1 MVLRSSQ
8 SRHSASRLPPLWEIP
23 HLEEPFQAICPRA
36 GSPQF
41 GVPSFGAGSPAAGK
55 LLEALG
61 EFDEN
66 EHTSI
71 EQVEQTLRAKYGT
84 GAYGPKVPITNSSTE
99 TDGKAAI
106 GKELL
111 REALSQSASDAAHMQ
126 KHDICLNATAPSTR
140 ANSKDSAGSSNASRR
155 SLLLCAISTARHLGN
170 YIATIRSSEQREQR
184 QPTTVEDLIRMHD
197 DRVIARSMSGA
208 AWSM

>member
-55 LLEALG
+55 AVFGGEVLLEAPG
-61 EFDEN
+61 EFDED
-66 EHTSI
+66 ERTS
-71 EQVEQTLRAKYGT
+71 RAKYGT
-84 GAYGPKVPITNSSTE
+84 GEYGPKAPNTNCSTE
-99 TDGKAAI
+99 TDVKAAI
-106 GKELL
+106 GKELF
-111 REALSQSASDAAHMQ
+111 REAVSYNASNSGCTQEPDNASAR
-126 KHDICLNATAPSTR
+126 STR
-140 ANSKDSAGSSNASRR
+140 AYCKDSSDRSSRSRR
-155 SLLLCAISTARHLGN
+155 SLLLRAVSAARHLGRH
-170 YIATIRSSEQREQR
+170 IATIRSSEQRGQR

>member
-23 HLEEPFQAICPRA
+23 HLEEPFQAICPCA
-36 GSPQF
+36 GPPRF
-41 GVPSFGAGSPAAGK
+41 GVHSFDAGSPAAGK
-55 LLEALG
+55 AVFGGEVLLEAPG
-61 EFDEN
+61 EFDED
-66 EHTSI
+66 ERTS
-71 EQVEQTLRAKYGT
+71 RAKYGT
-84 GAYGPKVPITNSSTE
+84 GEYGPKAPNTNCSTE
-99 TDGKAAI
+99 TDVKAAI

-155 SLLLCAISTARHLGN
+155 SLLLCAISTARHLGR
-170 YIATIRSSEQREQR
+170 YIATIRSSEQRGQR